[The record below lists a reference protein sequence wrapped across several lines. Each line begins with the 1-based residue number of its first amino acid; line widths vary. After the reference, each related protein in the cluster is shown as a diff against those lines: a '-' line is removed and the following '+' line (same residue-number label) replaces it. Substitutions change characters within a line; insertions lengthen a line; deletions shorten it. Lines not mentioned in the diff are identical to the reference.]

1 MGKQFVI
8 YSACIGSYDNISQP
22 KYIDDRF
29 DYILFTD
36 ELKEKHIGVWEVRK
50 VDYNNSD
57 KTRIARYIKTHPHTL
72 LPQYKA
78 TVWLDANL
86 EIISPFIYERSIE
99 LCESKTQLASI
110 KHPTRDCIYD
120 EAYWV
125 YGLDSEIKIF
135 EWCHFLRNIGY
146 PRHNGLYE
154 TNVLFRINDE
164 NVADLNEQWWKAI
177 LEHSRRDQLSLNYLL
192 WNSAIPQDYILPIGE
207 HAVNSSH
214 IRKKLHNNVATNAGR
229 RGLQQTKWEHF
240 RNRCRMGLPSKHDSF
255 QKVHYFLYQFP
266 VKMGMALLNL
276 WTIYAIIIYGPR
288 IKYEAHLRHIQNNG

>member
-1 MGKQFVI
+1 MGKQFAI
-8 YSACIGSYDNISQP
+8 YTACIGAYDNICQP
-22 KYIDDRF
+22 KYIDGRF

-36 ELKEKHIGVWEVRK
+36 EPKEKHIGVWEVRK
-50 VDYNNSD
+50 VDYSNSD
-57 KTRIARYIKTHPHTL
+57 KTRIARYVKTHPHTL
-72 LPQYKA
+72 LPQYEA

-86 EIISPFIYERSIE
+86 EITSPFIYERSIE

-192 WNSAIPQDYILPIGE
+192 WNSAIPHDYILPPGE
-207 HAVNSSH
+207 HAVNSKH
-214 IRKKLHNNVATNAGR
+214 ICKRLHNNVASTSGR
-229 RGLQQTKWEHF
+229 RSLQQTKWEHF

-255 QKVHYFLYQFP
+255 QKVHYFLYQLP

-288 IKYEAHLRHIQNNG
+288 IKYEAHLRHKQNNG

>member
-1 MGKQFVI
+1 MGKQFAI
-8 YSACIGSYDNISQP
+8 YTACIGAYDNICQP
-22 KYIDDRF
+22 KYIDGRF

-36 ELKEKHIGVWEVRK
+36 EPKEKHIGVWEVRK
-50 VDYNNSD
+50 VDYSNSD
-57 KTRIARYIKTHPHTL
+57 KTRIARYVKTHPHTL
-72 LPQYKA
+72 LPQYEA

-86 EIISPFIYERSIE
+86 EITSPFIYERSIE

-192 WNSAIPQDYILPIGE
+192 WNSAIPQDYILPPGE
-207 HAVNSSH
+207 HAVNSKH
-214 IRKKLHNNVATNAGR
+214 ICKRLHNNVASTSGR
-229 RGLQQTKWEHF
+229 RSLQQTKWEHF

-255 QKVHYFLYQFP
+255 QKVHYFLYQLP

-288 IKYEAHLRHIQNNG
+288 IKYEAHLRHKQNNG

>member
-50 VDYNNSD
+50 VDYSNSD
-57 KTRIARYIKTHPHTL
+57 KTRIARYVKTHPHTL

-86 EIISPFIYERSIE
+86 EISSSFIYERCIE

-120 EAYWV
+120 EAYWIPKSRFSS
-125 YGLDSEIKIF
+125 GAISF
-135 EWCHFLRNIGY
+135 E
-146 PRHNGLYE
+146 
-154 TNVLFRINDE
+154 T
-164 NVADLNEQWWKAI
+164 
-177 LEHSRRDQLSLNYLL
+177 
-192 WNSAIPQDYILPIGE
+192 SAIPDIMVYM
-207 HAVNSSH
+207 
-214 IRKKLHNNVATNAGR
+214 R
-229 RGLQQTKWEHF
+229 RMCCLEQT
-240 RNRCRMGLPSKHDSF
+240 MSL
-255 QKVHYFLYQFP
+255 
-266 VKMGMALLNL
+266 
-276 WTIYAIIIYGPR
+276 
-288 IKYEAHLRHIQNNG
+288 

>member
-1 MGKQFVI
+1 MKQFVI
-8 YSACIGSYDNISQP
+8 YSACIGAYDNISQP

-29 DYILFTD
+29 DYVLFTD
-36 ELKEKHIGVWEVRK
+36 EPKEKHIGVWEVRK
-50 VDYNNSD
+50 VDYRNSD
-57 KTRIARYIKTHPHTL
+57 KTRIARYVKTHPHTL
-72 LPQYKA
+72 LPQYEA

-86 EIISPFIYERSIE
+86 EISSSFIYERCIE

-192 WNSAIPQDYILPIGE
+192 WNTEIIQDYILPIGE

-288 IKYEAHLRHIQNNG
+288 IKYEAHQRHKQNNG

>member
-1 MGKQFVI
+1 MGKQFAI
-8 YSACIGSYDNISQP
+8 YTACIGAYDNICQP
-22 KYIDDRF
+22 KYIDGRF

-36 ELKEKHIGVWEVRK
+36 EPKEKHIGVWEVRK
-50 VDYNNSD
+50 VDYSNSD
-57 KTRIARYIKTHPHTL
+57 KTRIARYVKTHPHTL
-72 LPQYKA
+72 LPQYEA

-86 EIISPFIYERSIE
+86 EITSPFIYERSIE

-192 WNSAIPQDYILPIGE
+192 WNSAIPQDYILPPGE
-207 HAVNSSH
+207 HAVNSKH
-214 IRKKLHNNVATNAGR
+214 ICKRLHNNVASTSGR
-229 RGLQQTKWEHF
+229 RSLQQTKWEHF

-288 IKYEAHLRHIQNNG
+288 IKYEAHLRHKQNNG

>member
-1 MGKQFVI
+1 MKQFVI
-8 YSACIGSYDNISQP
+8 YTACIGAYDNICQP

-36 ELKEKHIGVWEVRK
+36 EPKEKHIGVWEVRK
-50 VDYNNSD
+50 VDYSNSD
-57 KTRIARYIKTHPHTL
+57 KTRIARYVKTHPHTL
-72 LPQYKA
+72 LPQYEA

-86 EIISPFIYERSIE
+86 EITSPFIFERSIE

-192 WNSAIPQDYILPIGE
+192 WNSAIRQDYILPIGE
-207 HAVNSSH
+207 HAVNSTH
-214 IRKKLHNNVATNAGR
+214 ICKKLHNNVASTSGR
-229 RGLQQTKWEHF
+229 RSLQQTKWEHF

-255 QKVHYFLYQFP
+255 QRVHYFLYQFP
-266 VKMGMALLNL
+266 VIMGMALLNL

>member
-1 MGKQFVI
+1 MGKQFAI
-8 YSACIGSYDNISQP
+8 YTACIGAYDNICQP

-36 ELKEKHIGVWEVRK
+36 EPKEKHIGVWEVRK
-50 VDYNNSD
+50 VDYSNSD
-57 KTRIARYIKTHPHTL
+57 KTRIARYVKTHPHTL
-72 LPQYKA
+72 LPQYDA

-86 EIISPFIYERSIE
+86 EITSPFIYERSIE

-154 TNVLFRINDE
+154 TNVLFRINNE

-192 WNSAIPQDYILPIGE
+192 WNSAIRQDYILPIGE
-207 HAVNSSH
+207 HAVNSTH
-214 IRKKLHNNVATNAGR
+214 ICKRLHNNVASTSGR
-229 RGLQQTKWEHF
+229 RSLQQTKWEHF
-240 RNRCRMGLPSKHDSF
+240 RNRCRMGLPSKHDAF
-255 QKVHYFLYQFP
+255 QRVHYFLYLFP
-266 VKMGMALLNL
+266 VNMGMALLNL